1 MKKTA
6 IVLITALG
14 LGSTLFASGFGGH
27 CKHHMPQKEQMFKV
41 MKQLDLTDAQKDAL
55 KELRASHKAERK
67 AFKEAMKEK
76 RIAQKGM
83 GPGKMDM
90 SQFMSATHFD
100 MDAFKKA
107 MKIKMENKIERMQ
120 KNMDRKVERRAAH
133 MQKVFTILTP
143 EQREKWIQLTK
154 I

>member
-6 IVLITALG
+6 IALITALG
-14 LGSTLFASGFGGH
+14 LGSMLFASGHGGG
-27 CKHHMPQKEQMFKV
+27 CKHHMNQKEQMFKV

-55 KELRASHKAERK
+55 KDLRKSHKAERK
-67 AFKEAMKEK
+67 AFRAEMKEK
-76 RIAQKGM
+76 RMAQKGM

-90 SQFMSATHFD
+90 TQFMSSTHFD
-100 MDAFKKA
+100 TEAFKKA
-107 MKIKMENKIERMQ
+107 MRVKMENKIERMQ
-120 KNMDRKVERRAAH
+120 KNMDKKVERRAAH